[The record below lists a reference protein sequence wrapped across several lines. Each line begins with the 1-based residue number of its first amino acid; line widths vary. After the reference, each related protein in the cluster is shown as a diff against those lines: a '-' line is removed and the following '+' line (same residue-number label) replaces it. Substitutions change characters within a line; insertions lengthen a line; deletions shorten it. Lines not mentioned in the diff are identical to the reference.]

1 MWFQSDTITCNMEQC
16 GFTISCSFQLFT
28 SWKVMSA
35 RLSPF
40 IPLTI
45 LPVLSVWADSSKIL
59 ITCSQVQV
67 WSEQGMKGWNHLW
80 DLISH
85 PLGEIVSI
93 LNRLVCAFPLLQSH
107 CLLFLLLHQWTN
119 IGKNYHHLVQ
129 DLNEYL
135 HAADENGSEGL
146 DLLKMLS
153 KTFPLARVQKI
164 LLATFHVVRHLV
176 Q

>member
-1 MWFQSDTITCNMEQC
+1 MRFQSNTITCNMEQC

-67 WSEQGMKGWNHLW
+67 WSEQGMKRWNHLW